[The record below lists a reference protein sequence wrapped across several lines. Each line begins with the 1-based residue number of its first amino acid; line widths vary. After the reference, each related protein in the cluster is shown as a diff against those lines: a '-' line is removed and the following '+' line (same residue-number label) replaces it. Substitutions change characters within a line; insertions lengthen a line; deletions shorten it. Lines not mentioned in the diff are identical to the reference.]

1 MNLIVCLD
9 DRNGMLF
16 ANRRQSRDE
25 QVCKKILQLVA
36 GHTLWMNNYSAK
48 LFSDIGGKICTADDF
63 LEKSGDGEFCFVEN
77 RDILPYW
84 EKIEKVII
92 FRWNRHY
99 PSDTK
104 FPVDLLKDNL
114 ILVETSD
121 FPGKSHEKIT
131 MEVYSR

>member
-16 ANRRQSRDE
+16 ANRRQSRDAA
-25 QVCKKILQLVA
+25 VCQKILQLSA
-36 GHTLWMNNYSAK
+36 DHTLRMNNYSAK
-48 LFSDIGGKICTADDF
+48 LFADLDNMICVDEDF
-63 LEKSGDGEFCFVEN
+63 LGKSADGDYCFVEN
-77 RDILPYW
+77 SDVLPYR

-99 PSDTK
+99 PSDKK
-104 FPVDLLKDNL
+104 FPVDLLEDGFAL
-114 ILVETSD
+114 TETFD
-121 FPGKSHEKIT
+121 FSGKSHEKIT

>member
-16 ANRRQSRDE
+16 ANRRQSRDAA
-25 QVCKKILQLVA
+25 VCQKILQLSA
-36 GHTLWMNNYSAK
+36 DHTLWMNDYSAK
-48 LFSDIGGKICTADDF
+48 LFAGMGGRISVADDF
-63 LEKSGDGEFCFVEN
+63 LGKSADGDYCFVEN
-77 RDILPYW
+77 SDVLPYR

-99 PSDTK
+99 PSDRK
-104 FPVDLLKDNL
+104 FPDTLLKDGFL
-114 ILVETSD
+114 LMETTD
-121 FPGKSHEKIT
+121 FPGKSHERIT